1 MIGGFKQVIA
11 EEGVMALS
19 TGLGATAVGY
29 FIQGW
34 FKFGGV
40 EFFKI
45 RRQRP
50 WARRRLGTTALPSTS
65 G

>member
-1 MIGGFKQVIA
+1 MKKVIA
-11 EEGVMALS
+11 EEGAGALA

-45 RRQRP
+45 NM
-50 WARRRLGTTALPSTS
+50 ARALGE
-65 G
+65 